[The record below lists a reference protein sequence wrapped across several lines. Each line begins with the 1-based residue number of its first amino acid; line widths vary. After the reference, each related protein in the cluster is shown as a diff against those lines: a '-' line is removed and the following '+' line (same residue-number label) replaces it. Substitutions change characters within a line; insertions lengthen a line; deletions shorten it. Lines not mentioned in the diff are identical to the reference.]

1 MTRERMSEHE
11 LDATLAEVGERLA
24 YPQPTRLADAVRAR
38 LREPRTGGRWWDAL
52 RSPRYAF
59 TPVIAT
65 LALFALVFVLSLPGA
80 LALATEVLHA
90 WGIDIY
96 RAPAIATPAVSPSPR
111 SGLGTRTTLDEARRR
126 ADFTLRV
133 PTDPRLGTPDEVYRD
148 RADASG
154 ARQRVSLVYG
164 QRAGI
169 PISHEPGVSVL
180 VVEFSGTFD
189 ETLIGGKGAGPDTK
203 IESLSV
209 NGGRG
214 LWLEG
219 APHLFFYRDP
229 AGTIATETLRLAG
242 NTLIWDQNG
251 VTFRLEAQVSR
262 DEALHIA
269 ASFR

>member
-1 MTRERMSEHE
+1 MSEQE

-24 YPQPTRLADAVRAR
+24 YPRPTRLADAVRAR
-38 LREPRTGGRWWDAL
+38 LREPRSGRWWDAL

-59 TPVIAT
+59 APLLAT
-65 LALFALVFVLSLPGA
+65 LAVFALVLVLALPGT

-90 WGIDIY
+90 WGIDIF
-96 RAPAIATPAVSPSPR
+96 RAPAIATPAVSPAPR
-111 SGLGTRTTLDEARRR
+111 SGLGGLTTLADARLR
-126 ADFTLRV
+126 ADFTVRV

-148 RADASG
+148 RADATG
-154 ARQRVSLVYG
+154 ARQRISLVYG

-180 VVEFSGTFD
+180 VVEFTGTFD
-189 ETLIGGKGAGPDTK
+189 ESLIGGKGVGPDTK

-219 APHLFFYRDP
+219 APHLFFYRDTP
-229 AGTIATETLRLAG
+229 SGVILTETLRLAG
-242 NTLIWDQNG
+242 NTLIWEQNG

-262 DEALHIA
+262 DEALRIA